1 MKKRWLPLLA
11 VIIAASAYKAA
22 AFCGFYVAKA
32 DTKLFN
38 KASKVVLVRDQ
49 EKTVLT
55 MANDYQGDPEEF
67 AIVIPVPTF
76 IEKEQIHVASAALID
91 HIDAYSAPRLVEYH
105 DEDPCNPQIMMLKG
119 AMEDK
124 MGGAPR
130 SAEARANSL
139 GVKIEAQY
147 TVGEYDIIILSAMQ
161 SNGLE
166 TWLKENGY
174 KIPTGA
180 SDVLGSYIKQK
191 MRFFV
196 AKVNLKE
203 QSKLGFS
210 FLRPL
215 QIAFNSP
222 KFMLPIRLG
231 TVNANGT
238 QDLFIFTLTKNG
250 RVETTNYRTVKLP
263 EGVEIP
269 VYVKDTFADF
279 YRDMFTKQVEKED
292 GRAVFLEYAWDMGWC
307 DPCAAEPLSNSELQ
321 ELGVFWLKDQPI
333 MRPQGGAIFPPQP
346 IPQQVFITR
355 LHVRYDAAHFP
366 EDLTFQETADKTNFQ
381 ARYVIRHPWTGSAT
395 CQMADEYRKNL
406 RRRMETEVDELS
418 RLTGWKVDDIRTRAK
433 IPPAGKTDGD
443 DKWWKEV
450 WK

>member
-1 MKKRWLPLLA
+1 
-11 VIIAASAYKAA
+11 
-22 AFCGFYVAKA
+22 
-32 DTKLFN
+32 
-38 KASKVVLVRDQ
+38 
-49 EKTVLT
+49 
-55 MANDYQGDPEEF
+55 MANDYQGDPKEF

-76 IEKEQIHVASAALID
+76 IEKEQIHVASASLID

-105 DEDPCNPQIMMLKG
+105 DDDPCAPQVQFMRG

-124 MGGAPR
+124 MGSDG
-130 SAEARANSL
+130 SAAARANSL

-147 TVGEYDIIILSAMQ
+147 TVGEYDIIILSASQ
-161 SNGLE
+161 SSGLE
-166 TWLKENGY
+166 AWLKESGY
-174 KIPTGA
+174 KIPEGA
-180 SDVLGSYIKQK
+180 SDVLGSYIKQN

-231 TVNANGT
+231 TVNADGT

-269 VYVKDTFADF
+269 LYIKESFADF
-279 YRDMFTKQVEKED
+279 YRDMFTKQVQRED

-307 DPCAAEPLSNSELQ
+307 DPCAAEPLSNAELR
-321 ELGVFWLKDQPI
+321 ELGVFWLQDQPVD
-333 MRPQGGAIFPPQP
+333 RLPQGAAIFPPQP
-346 IPQQVFITR
+346 VPQQVFVTR
-355 LHVRYDAAHFP
+355 LHVRYDGAHFP
-366 EDLTFQETADKTNFQ
+366 EDLNFQETSDKSNFQ
-381 ARYVIRHPWTGSAT
+381 ARYIIRHPWTGTST
-395 CQMADEYRKNL
+395 CPRADEYRKDL
-406 RRRMETEVDELS
+406 RKKMETEVTELS
-418 RLTGWKVDDIRTRAK
+418 KLTGWNEKDIEANVK
-433 IPPAGKTDGD
+433 LPPPGKTEGD
-443 DKWWKEV
+443 NKWWRDA